1 MRDFRE
7 FWKAP
12 WKAPFES
19 SLENSL
25 EISLENSLEISM
37 DFLYLG
43 GIYQIFQIL
52 SNSSRFLKFSLF
64 LAPGYE
70 TPYALGPLG

>member
-1 MRDFRE
+1 
-7 FWKAP
+7 
-12 WKAPFES
+12 
-19 SLENSL
+19 LENSL

-52 SNSSRFLKFSLF
+52 SNLWRFLKLSLF

-70 TPYALGPLG
+70 THYALGPFG

>member
-7 FWKAP
+7 FSKAP
-12 WKAPFES
+12 WKAPFEN

-25 EISLENSLEISM
+25 EISVENSLEISM

-43 GIYQIFQIL
+43 GIYRIFQIL
-52 SNSSRFLKFSLF
+52 SNLSRFLKLSLC

-70 TPYALGPLG
+70 TPYVVGACG